1 MRTTIRMDAD
11 LLAAAKK
18 LAAERH
24 QTLTAVIEE
33 ALRLRLERP
42 RQARP
47 RAVKLTTFKGGGV
60 MPGVDL
66 DDSAG
71 LLEVMEAPGAA
82 R

>member
-1 MRTTIRMDAD
+1 VR
-11 LLAAAKK
+11 
-18 LAAERH
+18 
-24 QTLTAVIEE
+24 
-33 ALRLRLERP
+33 
-42 RQARP
+42 
-47 RAVKLTTFKGGGV
+47 LTTFKGGGV